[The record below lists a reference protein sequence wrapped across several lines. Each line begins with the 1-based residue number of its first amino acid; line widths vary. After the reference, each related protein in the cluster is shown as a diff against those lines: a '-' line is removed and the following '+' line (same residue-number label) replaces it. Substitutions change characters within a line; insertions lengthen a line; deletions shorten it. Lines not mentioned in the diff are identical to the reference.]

1 MDQTFFSQ
9 GVFFQAYFLNLII
22 QYMNTVYSYFTVIF
36 INDLQKIPMIKTN
49 NVLSLLSRPV
59 PGTAKKIR

>member
-1 MDQTFFSQ
+1 
-9 GVFFQAYFLNLII
+9 
-22 QYMNTVYSYFTVIF
+22 MNTVYGYFTVIF